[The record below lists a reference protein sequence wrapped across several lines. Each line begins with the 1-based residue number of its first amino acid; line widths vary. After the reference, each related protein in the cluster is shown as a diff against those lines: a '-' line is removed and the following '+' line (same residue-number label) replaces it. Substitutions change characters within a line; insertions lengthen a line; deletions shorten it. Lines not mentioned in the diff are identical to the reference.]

1 MHKASKV
8 TIIKAPCFLIAVAA
22 VDHKARH
29 TVGIRQTA
37 NLDLEE
43 LRAWKLGSALEKK
56 KVERRAKE

>member
-43 LRAWKLGSALEKK
+43 LGSALEKK